1 MAYDYWI
8 SENDV
13 ASFRVGDIPE
23 HGISK
28 LCVFS
33 SLSDHFFW
41 SLTFPA
47 LYIFWN
53 VHDVSTFSQNIMGGL
68 KSYMYFEM
76 PCSGISPTLK
86 LATSF
91 SEIQ

>member
-1 MAYDYWI
+1 
-8 SENDV
+8 
-13 ASFRVGDIPE
+13 
-23 HGISK
+23 
-28 LCVFS
+28 
-33 SLSDHFFW
+33 
-41 SLTFPA
+41 
-47 LYIFWN
+47 
-53 VHDVSTFSQNIMGGL
+53 MGGL